1 MGSLKQRYEQFAE
14 FMQHN
19 TKGVEVIANYFI
31 IIFFGVSISLYI
43 DFIACKYWNVLCASV
58 TLW

>member
-19 TKGVEVIANYFI
+19 TKGVEVIGN
-31 IIFFGVSISLYI
+31 L
-43 DFIACKYWNVLCASV
+43 L
-58 TLW
+58 L